1 MATRTELLARAV
13 ADADTA
19 TVLTGAGVSTASGI
33 PDFRS
38 NDGIWDRYD
47 RDQFDIGRF
56 EDDPGGFW
64 ADWLAARGKLF
75 PADPD
80 PNPAHESLADL
91 VGAGAVDTLI
101 TQNTDG
107 LHQAAGVPGREVVEL
122 HGSGDR
128 VVCSGTA
135 CRYRGPADPAR
146 ERAER
151 GERPPVC
158 PQCGDALKPSSVLFG
173 ESLPE
178 HAHLRAHA
186 AAEDSDLFLVVG
198 SSLTVEPAAS
208 LPETAVNRGATLA
221 VVNLDRTA
229 LDGRAS
235 YVFNDRAEAVLP
247 AVRDHLL
254 GEDRARGE

>member
-1 MATRTELLARAV
+1 MTERTELLARAV
-13 ADADTA
+13 ADADA
-19 TVLTGAGVSTASGI
+19 VTVLTGAGVSTASGI

-38 NDGIWDRYD
+38 DGGIWERYD
-47 RDQFDIGRF
+47 RDQFDIHRF
-56 EDDPGGFW
+56 ENDPGGFW
-64 ADWLAARGKLF
+64 ADWLAARGEVF

-91 VGAGAVDTLI
+91 VGAGAVDTLV

-107 LHQAAGVPGREVVEL
+107 LHQVAGAPDDDVVEL
-122 HGSGDR
+122 HGSADR

-146 ERAER
+146 ERAE
-151 GERPPVC
+151 GGGHPPAC
-158 PQCGDALKPSSVLFG
+158 PQCSSALKPGSVLFG

-186 AAEDSDLFLVVG
+186 AAERSDLFLVVG

-208 LPETAVNRGATLA
+208 LPETAVDRGATLA
-221 VVNLDRTA
+221 VVNLDPTP

-235 YVFNDRAEAVLP
+235 YTFQDRAEVVLP
-247 AVRDHLL
+247 EVRDHVLD
-254 GEDRARGE
+254 GD

>member
-1 MATRTELLARAV
+1 MTERTELLARAV
-13 ADADTA
+13 ADAETV

-38 NDGIWDRYD
+38 DGGIWERYD
-47 RDQFDIGRF
+47 RDQFDIHRF
-56 EDDPGGFW
+56 ENDPGGFW
-64 ADWLAARGKLF
+64 RDWLAARGEVF

-80 PNPAHESLADL
+80 PNPAHGSLADL
-91 VGAGAVDTLI
+91 VRAGAVDTLV

-107 LHQAAGVPGREVVEL
+107 LHQTAGAPDDDVVEL

-135 CRYRGPADPAR
+135 CRYRGPAGPAR
-146 ERAER
+146 ERAEA
-151 GERPPVC
+151 GECPPPC
-158 PQCGDALKPSSVLFG
+158 PQCGSALKPGSVLFG

-198 SSLTVEPAAS
+198 SSLSVEPAAS
-208 LPETAVNRGATLA
+208 LPETAADRGATLA
-221 VVNLDRTA
+221 VVNLDPTP

-235 YVFNDRAEAVLP
+235 YVFQDRAEAVLP
-247 AVRDHLL
+247 ELRERVL
-254 GEDRARGE
+254 GEE

>member
-1 MATRTELLARAV
+1 MTERTELLARAL
-13 ADADTA
+13 ADAEA
-19 TVLTGAGVSTASGI
+19 VTVLTGAGVSTASGI

-38 NDGIWDRYD
+38 DEGIWKRYD
-47 RDQFDIGRF
+47 RNQFDIHRF
-56 EDDPGGFW
+56 ENDPGGFW
-64 ADWLAARGKLF
+64 ADWLAARGELF

-80 PNPAHESLADL
+80 PNPAHEGLADL
-91 VGAGAVDTLI
+91 VRAGAVDTLV

-107 LHQAAGVPGREVVEL
+107 LHQAAGAPDDDVVEL

-146 ERAER
+146 ERAEG
-151 GERPPVC
+151 GEHPPAC
-158 PQCGDALKPSSVLFG
+158 PQCGSPLKPDSVLFG

-186 AAEDSDLFLVVG
+186 AAEQSDLFLVVG

-208 LPETAVNRGATLA
+208 LPETAADRGATLA
-221 VVNLDRTA
+221 VVNLDPTP

-235 YVFNDRAEAVLP
+235 YVLQDRAETVLP
-247 AVRDHLL
+247 EVRDHVLD
-254 GEDRARGE
+254 EE

>member
-1 MATRTELLARAV
+1 MTERTELLARAV
-13 ADADTA
+13 TDADTV
-19 TVLTGAGVSTASGI
+19 TVLTGAGASTASGI

-38 NDGIWDRYD
+38 EDGIWERYD
-47 RDQFDIGRF
+47 RDQFDIHRF
-56 EDDPGGFW
+56 ESDPGGFW
-64 ADWLAARGKLF
+64 ADWLAARGELF
-75 PADPD
+75 PGDPD
-80 PNPAHESLADL
+80 PNPAHASLADL
-91 VGAGAVDTLI
+91 VRAGAVDTLV

-107 LHQAAGVPGREVVEL
+107 LHQAAGAPDDDVVEL

-146 ERAER
+146 ERAEA
-151 GERPPVC
+151 GERPPTC
-158 PQCGDALKPSSVLFG
+158 PQCGSALKPDSVLFG

-186 AAEDSDLFLVVG
+186 AAEGSDLFLVVG

-208 LPETAVNRGATLA
+208 LPETAADRGATLA
-221 VVNLDRTA
+221 VVNLEPTP

-235 YVFNDRAEAVLP
+235 YVFQDRAEAVLP
-247 AVRDHLL
+247 EVRDRVLD
-254 GEDRARGE
+254 GN

>member
-1 MATRTELLARAV
+1 MTERTELLARAV
-13 ADADTA
+13 ADADA
-19 TVLTGAGVSTASGI
+19 VTVLTGAGVSTASGI

-38 NDGIWDRYD
+38 DDGIWERYD
-47 RDQFDIGRF
+47 RDQFDIRRF

-64 ADWLAARGKLF
+64 NDWLAARGEVF

-80 PNPAHESLADL
+80 PNPAHGSLADL
-91 VGAGAVDTLI
+91 VRAGAVDTLV

-107 LHQAAGVPGREVVEL
+107 LHQAAGAPDDAVVEL

-128 VVCSGTA
+128 VVCSGAA

-146 ERAER
+146 ERAEG
-151 GERPPVC
+151 GERPPAC
-158 PQCGDALKPSSVLFG
+158 PDCGSPLKPGSVLFG

-178 HAHLRAHA
+178 YAHLTAHA
-186 AAEDSDLFLVVG
+186 AAERSDLFLVVG

-208 LPETAVNRGATLA
+208 LPETAADRGATLA
-221 VVNLDRTA
+221 VVNLDPTP

-235 YVFNDRAEAVLP
+235 YVFQNRAETLLPELRDRVL
-247 AVRDHLL
+247 
-254 GEDRARGE
+254 GGN

>member
-1 MATRTELLARAV
+1 MTARTELLARAV
-13 ADADTA
+13 ADAGA
-19 TVLTGAGVSTASGI
+19 VTVLTGAGVSTASGI

-38 NDGIWDRYD
+38 EDGIWERYD
-47 RDQFDIGRF
+47 RDQFDIHRF
-56 EDDPGGFW
+56 ENDPGGFW
-64 ADWLAARGKLF
+64 RDWLAARGEVF

-91 VGAGAVDTLI
+91 VRAGAVDTLV

-107 LHQAAGVPGREVVEL
+107 LHQAAGAPDDDVVEL

-128 VVCSGTA
+128 VVCSGAA

-146 ERAER
+146 ERAEG
-151 GERPPVC
+151 GERPPAC
-158 PQCGDALKPSSVLFG
+158 PQCGSALKPDSVLFG

-186 AAEDSDLFLVVG
+186 AAERSDLFLVVG

-208 LPETAVNRGATLA
+208 LPETAADRGATLA
-221 VVNLDRTA
+221 VVNLESTP

-235 YVFNDRAEAVLP
+235 YVFQDRAEAVLP
-247 AVRDHLL
+247 ELRDHVL
-254 GEDRARGE
+254 GGD